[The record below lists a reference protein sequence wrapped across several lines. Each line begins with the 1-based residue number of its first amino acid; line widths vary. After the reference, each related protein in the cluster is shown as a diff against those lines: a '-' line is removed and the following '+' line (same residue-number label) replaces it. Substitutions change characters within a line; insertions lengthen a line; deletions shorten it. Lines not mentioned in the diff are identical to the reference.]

1 MRELLAWTVDR
12 TEKAEGKHTLHR
24 RRLSI
29 LLTHDQLHHSAPSR
43 PDSHIHIRSLRGR
56 ASSYAPCS
64 ASFLHS
70 ARCCSGSQV
79 FVTRITTDESVSRS
93 TYPPSSLCP
102 GSRRVPTT
110 PMRHDS
116 AHMLRVI
123 SAAWTLRKHERKWA
137 GTALFGLCDGAEEKA
152 MRADAG
158 RIRAYL
164 IKSSL
169 SQDDPQELMCTSTN
183 GLAKF
188 LSQEGSLH

>member
-1 MRELLAWTVDR
+1 
-12 TEKAEGKHTLHR
+12 
-24 RRLSI
+24 
-29 LLTHDQLHHSAPSR
+29 
-43 PDSHIHIRSLRGR
+43 
-56 ASSYAPCS
+56 
-64 ASFLHS
+64 LHS

-110 PMRHDS
+110 PKRHDS

-188 LSQEGSLH
+188 LSQEGSTSLICSIGPCGVTASQAMRTRPLPPSTTTYPRAPAQPCSHLLRI